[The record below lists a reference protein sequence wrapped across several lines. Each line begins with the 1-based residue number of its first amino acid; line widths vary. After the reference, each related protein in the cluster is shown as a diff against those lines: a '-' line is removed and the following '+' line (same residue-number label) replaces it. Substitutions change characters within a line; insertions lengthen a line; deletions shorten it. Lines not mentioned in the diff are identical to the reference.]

1 MTNIHPRIQQFRDHT
16 HNVTDLTNRVHA
28 VQHVVRYTNPSYTTI
43 DIDALSPKTARNLTR
58 VLGKAGAINEA
69 FFDAAKFNHVQHM
82 NSITVDP
89 AYAVLPV
96 IAVFDDKHTAVG
108 TLGCNGDH
116 WTPAK
121 NNSSTKTSYDREP
134 AVIGPDN
141 AMHPLMPILG
151 YKAHNFA
158 MHCRTLVVPVRLI
171 DEAMP
176 QCITPGDA
184 RHALMPGTRM
194 ELERQIADLAV

>member
-1 MTNIHPRIQQFRDHT
+1 MTNIHPSIQQFRDHT
-16 HNVTDLTNRVHA
+16 RNVTDLTNRVHA
-28 VQHVVRYTNPSYTTI
+28 VQHVVRYTNPNYTII

-58 VLGKAGAINEA
+58 VLGKAGAIGEA
-69 FFDAAKFNHVQHM
+69 FFDIAKFNHVQDM

-96 IAVFDDKHTAVG
+96 VAVFDDKRTVVG

-116 WTPAK
+116 WTLAK
-121 NNSSTKTSYDREP
+121 NGSRSYDWEP
-134 AVIGPDN
+134 AVID
-141 AMHPLMPILG
+141 ATSTVHPLMPIFG
-151 YKAHNFA
+151 YKARDFA
-158 MHCRTLVVPVRLI
+158 IDCRTLVVPVRLI

-184 RHALMPGTRM
+184 RHVLMPDTRM